1 MKKRVLIGAI
11 LTLGAANVLADCTAA
26 TIVADAGAALSG
38 QRITASG
45 SGDDWKEIHCS
56 GGRLFKVG
64 AGTVVDPETDIGAW
78 TASGADVTYEYDK
91 PGGGTN
97 NFTFELHESSGTY
110 YFCSGGSVKAS
121 GSLSSDS
128 C

>member
-1 MKKRVLIGAI
+1 MKKMVLVGAI
-11 LTLGAANVLADCTAA
+11 LTLGAANVLADCTPD
-26 TIVADAGAALSG
+26 TIVLDAGVALSG
-38 QRITASG
+38 QRIEATG
-45 SGDDWKEIHCS
+45 GEDWKEIHCS

-78 TASGADVTYEYDK
+78 TTDGAVVTYKYDK

-97 NFTFELHESSGTY
+97 NFTFELHESGGTY
-110 YFCSGGSVKAS
+110 FFCDGLSVKAS
-121 GSLSSDS
+121 GTLSPES